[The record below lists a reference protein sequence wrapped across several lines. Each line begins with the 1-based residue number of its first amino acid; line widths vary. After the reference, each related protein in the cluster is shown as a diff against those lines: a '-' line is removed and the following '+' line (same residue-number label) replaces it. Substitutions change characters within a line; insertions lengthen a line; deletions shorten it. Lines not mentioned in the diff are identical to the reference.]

1 MKKIIIFT
9 SLIIFYNLT
18 ISNLLAQNTNN
29 PNKTQNNQPK
39 RQLTAKEQQ
48 NIELAKQYQNET
60 NDLNNAIKKLNPADR
75 TKFNNINIKSEEKI
89 RNASNNLKKELEK
102 YGKPNE
108 ILIISSH
115 IFNKKNDD
123 RMNNAPNEIKQKIN
137 NSIASFNK
145 FDNEK
150 KKAIKKL
157 IIKFRREVSNIQNQ
171 KQQEI
176 KKIFGKEYKL
186 INAFEKEEDIAIDEK
201 TIQ

>member
-1 MKKIIIFT
+1 MKKIIIFI
-9 SLIIFYNLT
+9 SLIFFYCLT
-18 ISNLLAQNTNN
+18 ISNLLAQNTNK
-29 PNKTQNNQPK
+29 PNNTQKNQPK
-39 RQLTAKEQQ
+39 KQLTDQEQQ
-48 NIELAKQYQNET
+48 NIELAKLYQKET
-60 NDLNNAIKKLNPADR
+60 DDFNNAIKKLNSVDR
-75 TKFNNINIKSEEKI
+75 AKFNNINIKSEEKI
-89 RNASNNLKKELEK
+89 HNASNNLKKELEK
-102 YGKPNE
+102 YGKPEE

-115 IFNKKNDD
+115 IFNKKNND

-150 KKAIKKL
+150 KKAIKKS
-157 IIKFRREVSNIQNQ
+157 IIKFRREVSKIQNQ

-176 KKIFGKEYKL
+176 KKIFGKDYKL